1 MTLNLE
7 QKQAGLYDVFFYNG
21 KKLGQFYM
29 EVDGYY
35 VFLPENNSGY
45 FNEYSLKL
53 IINKLTELNK
63 EWDNHVKDNYL

>member
-1 MTLNLE
+1 MLTLKE
-7 QKQAGLYDVFFYNG
+7 KTPGAYDVIYHNG
-21 KKLGQFYM
+21 TKIGKFYM